1 VHAELSMQRH
11 AANWASLRR
20 SHMMSCAGRELLKM
34 PQSLARRPRPVLW
47 CITLAL
53 SVSNC
58 MADCSHELIGIESP
72 EQGGTGNYSNATKL
86 LDGVPVMNHVGL
98 NMTKMY
104 WYENFNVT
112 TMNQPESFKKLI
124 ISLEPCEGVVY
135 LFVRKTRPCWPN
147 PHSCCKP
154 LPAALLKAGLSNI
167 PTAPPCSPVLHNIKC
182 DWTHYHSVIDGSQ
195 DGAPTFFEI
204 PLSSTKHY
212 ISVFAPRELNVKNG
226 ITRARYRLTVLA
238 DPGAYP
244 RPGLQGRLKAK
255 HTGEMSVELQWEQ
268 ATFMPIGISNLKDY
282 RVYSSLLLATDNK
295 MNQAVFLKPSKVM
308 NTVCGLEHNAVNYG
322 VPLTNGNC
330 LHGVCKTTISGIVPK
345 KRYMFNIVAD
355 SERNFNS
362 SYAGI
367 IVHTDWV
374 ETNKLGG
381 ESSDTV
387 TGLVGAICGTVFGVV
402 IIGYLWIVKLY
413 N

>member
-1 VHAELSMQRH
+1 MM
-11 AANWASLRR
+11 AS
-20 SHMMSCAGRELLKM
+20 AGRELLKM
-34 PQSLARRPRPVLW
+34 PQSLARWPRPVIW

-53 SVSNC
+53 GVSNC
-58 MADCSHELIGIESP
+58 KADCSHELVGIEPP
-72 EQGGTGNYSNATKL
+72 EQSSDSTVTGNASRL
-86 LDGVPVMNHVGL
+86 FDGNTVMHNVGL
-98 NMTKMY
+98 NQTKMY

-112 TMNQPESFKKLI
+112 TMNQPDSFKKLI
-124 ISLEPCEGVVY
+124 ISLEPCEGAVY

-154 LPAALLKAGLSNI
+154 KTLMTTSGLSSM
-167 PTAPPCSPVLHNIKC
+167 PTSPPCSSAQHNIKC

-204 PLSSTKHY
+204 PLSSTKHF

-244 RPGLQGRLKAK
+244 RPGLQGRLTAK

-268 ATFMPIGISNLKDY
+268 ATFMPFGISNLRNY
-282 RVYSSLLLATDNK
+282 RVYSSLLLATDDK
-295 MNQAVFLKPSKVM
+295 VNQAVFLNPSKVM

-322 VPLTNGNC
+322 VPLTGANC

-345 KRYMFNIVAD
+345 KRYMFNIVVD
-355 SERNFNS
+355 SMRSFNA

-381 ESSDTV
+381 ETSDTV